1 MNNRDVMRKK
11 ISAKKRKRILELEE
25 EYNFDYFSNQNHKE
39 TIEILLEDE
48 FPDEIDRMGYAG
60 YDNPPDNSSE
70 QTDTLGY
77 WIFGI
82 GIAGLLIYLFWEV
95 FVLILVTLGVIVFL
109 GLKFLGILFAG
120 IGGSSSSGSSYS
132 APEHET
138 YGLQRSSGATW
149 QTIAQGPENWMIDKM
164 YQNRAKDGARYRVVK
179 LINGKPSG
187 TTYS

>member
-1 MNNRDVMRKK
+1 M
-11 ISAKKRKRILELEE
+11 SAKKRERILEIEE
-25 EYNFDYFSNQNHKE
+25 EYGFDYFSNEADKE
-39 TIEILLEDE
+39 TIEFLLENE
-48 FPDEIDRMGYAG
+48 FPDEIDLTEYEE
-60 YDNPPDNSSE
+60 YDNPPDNSSEQTEE